1 MCVCQGHRRK
11 VCHFCLYVDDMIIVG
26 SNDKC
31 IKSTKNMLN
40 LKSDMKDIGRADVI
54 LGVKINRTFD
64 GFALS

>member
-1 MCVCQGHRRK
+1 
-11 VCHFCLYVDDMIIVG
+11 MIIVG

-40 LKSDMKDIGRADVI
+40 SKSDMKDIGRADVI